1 MCDRAEGGNFDRGSP
16 VEQSTNRDDFCMFGL
31 PFEYSVSWQKSKKL
45 RTMVLE
51 TMIFATLDNHVAHKS
66 DALTD

>member
-1 MCDRAEGGNFDRGSP
+1 
-16 VEQSTNRDDFCMFGL
+16 
-31 PFEYSVSWQKSKKL
+31 L